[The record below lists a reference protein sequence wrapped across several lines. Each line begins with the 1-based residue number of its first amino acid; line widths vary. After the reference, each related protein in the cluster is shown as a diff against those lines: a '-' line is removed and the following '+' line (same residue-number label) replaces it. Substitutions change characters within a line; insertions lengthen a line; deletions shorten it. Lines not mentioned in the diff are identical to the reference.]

1 MSSAISDND
10 ENGCSSISDNDE
22 SGCSSMMSTSELSGP
37 SSTNSSRKIKS
48 MSGSVFKAWSFQL
61 QTKADLGHGTTA
73 GTAEEKARLLTE
85 HLRTRTRH
93 TRDTKISYIGAGI
106 RMILLLQCACL
117 EASA

>member
-10 ENGCSSISDNDE
+10 QNGCSSISDNDE

-37 SSTNSSRKIKS
+37 SSTNSSRKKKS

-61 QTKADLGHGTTA
+61 QAKADLGHGT
-73 GTAEEKARLLTE
+73 TAEEKARLLTE

-93 TRDTKISYIGAGI
+93 TLPSSVTSGAVFFDGL
-106 RMILLLQCACL
+106 RF
-117 EASA
+117 